1 MKKAKVVKADVLIN
15 TCMKQLEGML
25 KILLDEGEISKQEYN
40 NRLSKIRNKVEN
52 KINETLIGINE
63 EHNNSGN

>member
-1 MKKAKVVKADVLIN
+1 MEKAKVVKGDELIN

-40 NRLSKIRNKVEN
+40 NRLAKIRNKVEN

-63 EHNNSGN
+63 EHKNRD